1 MRNRAHDD
9 AMAEMLRDDPAY
21 AVQLLNSILED
32 GDQRELLITL
42 RQMTKAFGG
51 MQTIADSAQ
60 LSPTQLYRTL
70 SPDGNPVLSSLSAIL
85 KAMGL
90 RLAVQS
96 VQTPQVPA

>member
-1 MRNRAHDD
+1 MKERTHDE
-9 AMAEMLRDDPAY
+9 AMAEMFRQDPAY

-32 GDQRELLITL
+32 GEQSELLITL
-42 RQMTKAFGG
+42 RQMAKAFGG
-51 MQTIADSAQ
+51 VQTVAETAH
-60 LSPTQLYRTL
+60 LSTTQLYRTL

-96 VQTPQVPA
+96 IQPQHAHV